1 VLKKP
6 SDMTASEINKA
17 LDRVERAQSK
27 IAQKFIAK
35 GRGNERPMDWLWKA
49 DLLSQSAQ
57 KAYDEYK
64 QLRREVERRYGPN
77 PPHRLPVR
85 VQKTLRANP
94 TPRADVS
101 GAAKLAERFHGRA
114 PEFEDTYEKPT
125 IPDAMANIGAIY
137 AIEYLAERDGK
148 EYRFRHV
155 FKQKSRPQLAVAPDG
170 KFVTMIGGSWRFTE
184 DGFEDS

>member
-1 VLKKP
+1 MKP
-6 SDMTASEINKA
+6 T
-17 LDRVERAQSK
+17 
-27 IAQKFIAK
+27 F
-35 GRGNERPMDWLWKA
+35 
-49 DLLSQSAQ
+49 
-57 KAYDEYK
+57 
-64 QLRREVERRYGPN
+64 
-77 PPHRLPVR
+77 
-85 VQKTLRANP
+85 
-94 TPRADVS
+94 RADVLRYAHLHGIVAKGGGGVVMLS
-101 GAAKLAERFHGRA
+101 KAAGGFPGGLWIDTFDNWMYAREFLAHEEANIRRGTAPAWAPRVVKNPAPRPDIAGAAKLAERFHGRA